1 MKKEEYKHLFELC
14 LMHTD
19 NLLVVLDKN
28 YHVEQISATV
38 SQVLGWSVKDVEYKF
53 IVDVF
58 QENLTE
64 PFFKVEDANNTK
76 AIETIIFEEERDLKI
91 VWHSYLSGEYTLL
104 LGKLTSEQHMLQRD
118 SASVSK
124 EFDLE
129 ELIIYPVLDVD
140 KALRSFN
147 QDRALVHGVF
157 KSMVEQEIPAD
168 LKVIADARMQ
178 NDWDTVSALI
188 HKMKGGAMYCG
199 TTKLQH
205 ACLYFEK
212 CKNTGDTQ
220 QMNWMLEQLLMV
232 CDETQ
237 LKIKDWL
244 ADKKEFFK

>member
-19 NLLVVLDKN
+19 NLLVLLDKN
-28 YHVEQISATV
+28 YHIEQISATV
-38 SQVLGWSVKDVEYKF
+38 SQILGWSSRDVKHKF

-64 PFFKVEDANNTK
+64 PFFKVEEPNSTK
-76 AIETIIFEEERDLKI
+76 SIETVIFSEEHDFKII
-91 VWHSYLSGEYTLL
+91 WHSYLAGDYTLL
-104 LGKLTSEQHMLQRD
+104 VGKVTLDQHTIQRD
-118 SASVSK
+118 NQFPL

-157 KSMVEQEIPAD
+157 KSMVEQEIPDD
-168 LKVIADARMQ
+168 LKVIADARQQ
-178 NDWDTVSALI
+178 NDWDTISALI

-212 CKNTGDTQ
+212 CKKTGDTQ
-220 QMNWMLEQLLMV
+220 QLNWMLEQLLKV

-244 ADKKEFFK
+244 ADKKEFFKN

>member
-1 MKKEEYKHLFELC
+1 MKKEEYKHLFDLC
-14 LMHTD
+14 LRHTD

-28 YHVEQISATV
+28 YHVEQISTTA
-38 SQVLGWSVKDVEYKF
+38 SQILGWDVADVRHKF

-58 QENLTE
+58 RVNLTE
-64 PFFKVEDANNTK
+64 PFFKVEDPNNTK

-91 VWHSYLSGEYTLL
+91 TWHSYLAGDYTLL
-104 LGKLTSEQHMLQRD
+104 LGKVTSEQHTLPRAS
-118 SASVSK
+118 SAE
-124 EFDLE
+124 EFDLD

-147 QDRALVHGVF
+147 QDRTLVHGVF
-157 KSMVEQEIPAD
+157 KSMVEQELPAD

-212 CKNTGDTQ
+212 CKNSGDTQ